1 VNGDLL
7 LAVVGLSAGAGSAVG
22 WWAALWWRDHIPFG
36 HKQLTRRLFVHVD
49 DLVGATRTENQI
61 RAGKRFA
68 AMRPPL
74 MVFFGRGGLGK
85 TLGKAWADLW
95 WPIPPQ
101 AGGTTVRPSTGR
113 MGQYVRL
120 EFGRPLMRTRPFRI
134 WDITAV
140 TVWWTSEAAALT
152 GNLGENVGR
161 KVAQALR
168 LESVDQLDIAVDYD
182 RGCIRYT
189 RKAPAPEFV
198 PTVPVGVN
206 ADA

>member
-1 VNGDLL
+1 MNGDLL
-7 LAVVGLSAGAGSAVG
+7 LVVIGLSAGTGSAVG
-22 WWAALWWRDHIPFG
+22 WWAALWWHDHVPFG

-49 DLVGATRTENQI
+49 DLVGATRTENQV

-68 AMRPPL
+68 AMRPWW
-74 MVFFGRGGLGK
+74 RGGLGK
-85 TLGKAWADLW
+85 QLGRAWADTW
-95 WPIPPQ
+95 WPVPQ
-101 AGGTTVRPSTGR
+101 FGGTSARPSTKR
-113 MGQYVRL
+113 MGAYVRV
-120 EFGRPLMRTRPFRI
+120 EFGRTWMLGRPFRI

-168 LESVDQLDIAVDYD
+168 LESVDQLDIAVDFD